1 MRTTIEIPEDLIKE
15 VMKISRTK
23 TKTAAVRV
31 ALEQFVMNKR
41 MNRLLDYRGRIP
53 LDSGPSAISR
63 KPGARG

>member
-1 MRTTIEIPEDLIKE
+1 
-15 VMKISRTK
+15 MKISRTK

>member
-31 ALEQFVMNKR
+31 ALEQFVMNKK
-41 MNRLLDYRGRIP
+41 MNRLLDYRGRIQ
-53 LDSGPSAISR
+53 LDAGPSAISR